1 MDVLLIFILVICI
14 WRGLGLHRNGYSPRE
29 SEREKKRRLLERE
42 KHELQY
48 VKKYYIPPCGDRIG
62 AIREPLFN
70 TNTFTIVSIN
80 DELYVVGHTLMMP
93 CKDIWEA
100 KRVQYINLIEYSRI
114 RK

>member
-1 MDVLLIFILVICI
+1 MGALIGFLLLIFI
-14 WRGLGLHRNGYSPRE
+14 WRGLGLHHNNYSHKE
-29 SEREKKRRLLERE
+29 SESEKKRRLLERE

-48 VKKYYIPPCGDRIG
+48 VKKYHVHPYGDRIE
-62 AIREPLFN
+62 AIRKELFD

-100 KRVQYINLIEYSRI
+100 KRLQYRNLIEYSR
-114 RK
+114 R